1 MFSIELVAGDRVLLA
16 GRFDA
21 SQEEKASQ
29 VLRNIQASCV
39 IDFRDVTYIS
49 SSGLGLL
56 VALQLRLLKQG
67 ASARLVHLS
76 PHIRELFRLSGLDT
90 VLPID

>member
-1 MFSIELVAGDRVLLA
+1 MFSIELAADDRLLLA

-21 SQEEKASQ
+21 SQEEKARQ
-29 VLRNIQASCV
+29 VLRSVQASCI
-39 IDFRDVTYIS
+39 IDCQDLSYIS

-56 VALQLRLLKQG
+56 VALQLRLAKQG

-76 PHIRELFRLSGLDT
+76 PHLQELFRLSGLDS